1 MEPDICPDCGSP
13 LSGDQGLAICGR
25 CLMRGLMED
34 DDPSAKEDS
43 QPDSQQSEQRIAGY
57 RIIGELGRGGMG
69 VVYRAT
75 QLSPNR
81 EVALKML
88 LPGHFRKDART
99 RFLIEAQA
107 LAALQHPHILPLY
120 DSGDHNGQ
128 PFFTTRV
135 ATGGSLADRLNPT
148 GNLMP
153 PRDVAALVHVLADA
167 LDYAHQHGIIHRDLK
182 PSNILFDHDGSPV
195 IGDFGLARITGS
207 DGTVTVASTMMG
219 SPNYL
224 APEVAA
230 ADARA
235 ATTASDLYGLGAIL
249 YELLAGRPP
258 YVAETA
264 LEVIKRINDS
274 DVLPPSSFLSPDK
287 RPPRDLELICM
298 KCLARSPGARYL
310 SAGALRDD
318 LQAWLDGR
326 PIAARPVRQLERL
339 LSWSRRNP
347 LPASLAATLVVTL
360 ITGVTLLS
368 TALARARSGE
378 TKARNSRAFADGVSS
393 FLLGEFTD
401 RLRAAGRQPIV
412 NDLYASIGA
421 RFDSEPV
428 DFSDPYSLRVRI
440 AFLLR
445 WAEMSPAG
453 GDPSAPPDAAAF
465 DAALARANAAA
476 GLARRL
482 KALNAPD
489 AALLEAR
496 ALLLTGRLFQ
506 RRESWPEA
514 DAAYQKAL
522 ALLPAG
528 TAEAD
533 ITRASLLVQQADIL
547 HRTRKPPADWL
558 LLLKNANLALAAAAK
573 DSSLS
578 PILQRDLA
586 GVTTEVAHAELEA
599 YLVTAEAAGSGPD
612 FDAAISSALA
622 AGQRALD
629 TIKSRPA
636 LDGPDPDQ
644 MTNVGTSLQ
653 RLSTALIAAG
663 SDKSPAAAAALD
675 ESQDLLLRYVQDN
688 PGNFLASYDLARNL
702 QTRAALLRDNQKFT
716 DEWNTLVEVE
726 DLYRDILAADPAITG
741 WLRDAAHAVDAIAI
755 AASPSSSGPSP
766 IPWSSIEPVME
777 PCIDDLLALARNPEV
792 SSNEDAL
799 LSTVEIARVFI
810 RIYEANQQPAKADAA
825 LEKLRRQLA
834 SKASIDPI
842 HRLAEAALV
851 STRSD
856 LLNTRG
862 KLNAAIADAAT
873 VVDTRAAVI
882 ADGKRI
888 GLLGQAAASAF
899 SRFHRLLAKNN
910 QPDALADSLRRAT
923 TLSKDVAALQPAPDD
938 NWRAAWAGMS
948 ASAAEALSAA
958 DRAGLAGNLATAA
971 LQALF
976 PPGNPPAAKPEL
988 EAHERLSK
996 LAQSAEPVTP

>member
-13 LSGDQGLAICGR
+13 LSGDVGLAICGR

-153 PRDVAALVHVLADA
+153 PRDVAALLHVLADA
-167 LDYAHQHGIIHRDLK
+167 IDYAHQHGIIHRDLK

-195 IGDFGLARITGS
+195 IGDFGLARIAGS
-207 DGTVTVASTMMG
+207 DTTVTAASTMMG

-230 ADARA
+230 SDARA

-249 YELLAGRPP
+249 YQLLTGRPP
-258 YVAETA
+258 YVAETPN
-264 LEVIKRINDS
+264 EVIRLINDS
-274 DVLPPSSFLSPDK
+274 DVLPPSSFLSKEK

-298 KCLARSPGARYL
+298 KCLARSPGSRYH

-326 PIAARPVRQLERL
+326 PITARPVGQLERL
-339 LSWSRRNP
+339 VSWSRRNP

-360 ITGVTLLS
+360 ITGVALLS
-368 TALARARSGE
+368 MALARARSGE
-378 TKARNSRAFADGVSS
+378 AKARNSRAFSDGVSS

-401 RLRAAGRQPIV
+401 RLRAAGRQTIV

-440 AFLLR
+440 ALLLR
-445 WAEMSPAG
+445 WSEMSPAG

-465 DAALARANAAA
+465 DAALTRANSAAD
-476 GLARRL
+476 LARRL
-482 KALNAPD
+482 KTLNAPD
-489 AALLEAR
+489 ASLLEAR

-528 TAEAD
+528 TDAD
-533 ITRASLLVQQADIL
+533 ITRASLLVQQAEIL
-547 HRTRKPPADWL
+547 QRTRKPPADWL

-612 FDAAISSALA
+612 FDAAIASALA

-644 MTNVGTSLQ
+644 MANVGTSLQ

-726 DLYRDILAADPAITG
+726 GLYRDILAADPAITG

-792 SSNEDAL
+792 SSDEVAL
-799 LSTVEIARVFI
+799 LSTIEIARVFI
-810 RIYEANQQPAKADAA
+810 RIYESNQQPAKADAA

-842 HRLAEAALV
+842 HRLAEASLV

-862 KLNAAIADAAT
+862 KLNAAITDAAT
-873 VVDTRAAVI
+873 VVETRAAVI
-882 ADGKRI
+882 AEGKRI
-888 GLLGQAAASAF
+888 GLLGQAGASAF
-899 SRFHRLLAKNN
+899 SRFHRLLAKDN

-923 TLSKDVAALQPAPDD
+923 RLSTSVASLQPAPDD
-938 NWRAAWAGMS
+938 LWRAAWSGMS
-948 ASAAEALSAA
+948 ATAAEALASAG
-958 DRAGLAGNLATAA
+958 RAGLAGNLATAA

-988 EAHERLSK
+988 EAHQRLSK
-996 LAQSAEPVTP
+996 LAQSAEPVIP

>member
-1 MEPDICPDCGSP
+1 
-13 LSGDQGLAICGR
+13 
-25 CLMRGLMED
+25 MRGLMED
-34 DDPSAKEDS
+34 DAPSAQQDS
-43 QPDSQQSEQRIAGY
+43 QPPEKRIAGY

-88 LPGHFRKDART
+88 LPDHFRKDART

-107 LAALQHPHILPLY
+107 LGTLQHPHILPLY
-120 DSGDHNGQ
+120 DFGEHNGQ

-153 PRDVAALVHVLADA
+153 PRDAAALLHVLADA
-167 LDYAHQHGIIHRDLK
+167 IDYAHQHGIIHRDLK

-195 IGDFGLARITGS
+195 IGDFGLARIAGS
-207 DGTVTVASTMMG
+207 DTTVTAASTMMG

-230 ADARA
+230 SDARA

-249 YELLAGRPP
+249 YQLLAGRPP
-258 YVAETA
+258 YVAETPN
-264 LEVIKRINDS
+264 EVIRLINDS
-274 DVLPPSSFLSPDK
+274 DVLPPSSFLSKEK

-298 KCLARSPGARYL
+298 KCLARSPGSRYH

-326 PIAARPVRQLERL
+326 PITARPVGQLERL
-339 LSWSRRNP
+339 VSWSRRNP

-360 ITGVTLLS
+360 ITGVALLS
-368 TALARARSGE
+368 MALARARSGE
-378 TKARNSRAFADGVSS
+378 AKARNSRAFSDGVSS

-465 DAALARANAAA
+465 DAALTRANSAAD
-476 GLARRL
+476 LARRL
-482 KALNAPD
+482 KTLNAPD
-489 AALLEAR
+489 ASLLEAR

-528 TAEAD
+528 TDAD
-533 ITRASLLVQQADIL
+533 ITRASLLVQQAEIL
-547 HRTRKPPADWL
+547 QRTRKPPADWL

-586 GVTTEVAHAELEA
+586 GVTTETAHLELEA
-599 YLVTAEAAGSGPD
+599 HLVTAEAAGSGPD
-612 FDAAISSALA
+612 FDTAIASALA

-644 MTNVGTSLQ
+644 MVSVGTSLQ
-653 RLSTALIAAG
+653 RLSTALKAAG
-663 SDKSPAAAAALD
+663 TDKSPAAAAALD
-675 ESQDLLLRYVQDN
+675 ESQDLLRRYVQDN
-688 PGNFLASYDLARNL
+688 PGNFLARYDLARSL

-726 DLYRDILAADPAITG
+726 GLYRDILAADPAITG

-766 IPWSSIEPVME
+766 IPWSSIEPLME
-777 PCIDDLLALARNPEV
+777 PCLDDLLALARNPEV

-810 RIYEANQQPAKADAA
+810 KLYESNQQPAKADAA
-825 LEKLRRQLA
+825 LEELRRQLA
-834 SKASIDPI
+834 SKTDPI
-842 HRLAEAALV
+842 HRLAEASLV

-862 KLNAAIADAAT
+862 NLKGALAAAAT
-873 VVDTRAAVI
+873 VVDTRADVI
-882 ADGKRI
+882 AEGKRI
-888 GLLGQAAASAF
+888 GLLGQAGASAF
-899 SRFHRLLAKNN
+899 SRYHRLLAKDN

-923 TLSKDVAALQPAPDD
+923 RLSTSVASLQPAPDD
-938 NWRAAWAGMS
+938 LWRAAWSGMS
-948 ASAAEALSAA
+948 ATAAEALASAG
-958 DRAGLAGNLATAA
+958 RAGLAGNLATAA

-976 PPGNPPAAKPEL
+976 PPGNPPSAKPEL
-988 EAHERLSK
+988 EAHQRLSK

>member
-1 MEPDICPDCGSP
+1 METDTCPDCGSP
-13 LSGDQGLAICGR
+13 LSGGDGFPICGR
-25 CLMRGLMED
+25 CLMRGLMVD
-34 DDPSAKEDS
+34 DAPSAQQDS
-43 QPDSQQSEQRIAGY
+43 QPPEKRIAGY

-88 LPGHFRKDART
+88 LPDHFRKDART

-107 LAALQHPHILPLY
+107 LGTLQHPHILPLY
-120 DSGDHNGQ
+120 DFGEHNGQ

-153 PRDVAALVHVLADA
+153 PRDVAALLHVLADA
-167 LDYAHQHGIIHRDLK
+167 IDYAHQHGIIHRDLK

-195 IGDFGLARITGS
+195 IGDFGLARIAGS
-207 DGTVTVASTMMG
+207 DTTVTAASTMMG

-230 ADARA
+230 SDARA

-249 YELLAGRPP
+249 YQLLTGRPP
-258 YVAETA
+258 YVAETPN
-264 LEVIKRINDS
+264 EVIRLINDS
-274 DVLPPSSFLSPDK
+274 DVLPPSSFLSKEK

-298 KCLARSPGARYL
+298 KCLARSPGSRYH

-326 PIAARPVRQLERL
+326 PITARPVGQLERL
-339 LSWSRRNP
+339 VSWSRRNP

-360 ITGVTLLS
+360 ITGVALLS
-368 TALARARSGE
+368 MALARARSGE
-378 TKARNSRAFADGVSS
+378 AKARNSRAFSDGVSS

-465 DAALARANAAA
+465 DAALTRANSAAD
-476 GLARRL
+476 LARRL
-482 KALNAPD
+482 KTLNAPD
-489 AALLEAR
+489 ASLLEAR

-528 TAEAD
+528 TDAD
-533 ITRASLLVQQADIL
+533 ITRASLLVQQAEIL
-547 HRTRKPPADWL
+547 QRTRKPPADWL

-586 GVTTEVAHAELEA
+586 GVTTETAHLELEA

-675 ESQDLLLRYVQDN
+675 ESQDLLRRYVQDN
-688 PGNFLASYDLARNL
+688 PGDFLARYDLVRSL

-726 DLYRDILAADPAITG
+726 GLYRNILAADPAITG

-766 IPWSSIEPVME
+766 IPWSSIEPLME
-777 PCIDDLLALARNPEV
+777 PCLDDLLALARNPEV

-810 RIYEANQQPAKADAA
+810 KLYESNQQPAKADAA

-834 SKASIDPI
+834 SKTDPI
-842 HRLAEAALV
+842 HRLAEASLV

-862 KLNAAIADAAT
+862 NLKGALAAAAT
-873 VVDTRAAVI
+873 VVDTRADVI
-882 ADGKRI
+882 AEGKRI
-888 GLLGQAAASAF
+888 GLLGQAGASAF
-899 SRFHRLLAKNN
+899 SRYHRLLAKDN

-923 TLSKDVAALQPAPDD
+923 RLSTSVASLQPAPDD
-938 NWRAAWAGMS
+938 LWRAAWSGMS
-948 ASAAEALSAA
+948 ATAAEALASAG
-958 DRAGLAGNLATAA
+958 RAGLAGNLATAA
-971 LQALF
+971 LKALF
-976 PPGNPPAAKPEL
+976 PPGNPPSAKPEL
-988 EAHERLSK
+988 EAHQRLSK

>member
-13 LSGDQGLAICGR
+13 LSGEAGLAICGR

-34 DDPSAKEDS
+34 DAPSTQEDS
-43 QPDSQQSEQRIAGY
+43 QPDSQQPEKRIAGY

-81 EVALKML
+81 DVALKML

-120 DSGDHNGQ
+120 DCGDHNGQ

-135 ATGGSLADRLNPT
+135 ATGGSLADRLKHT
-148 GNLMP
+148 GNPMP
-153 PRDVAALVHVLADA
+153 PRDVAALLHVLADA

-195 IGDFGLARITGS
+195 IGDFGLARIAGS
-207 DGTVTVASTMMG
+207 DTTVTAASTMMG

-235 ATTASDLYGLGAIL
+235 ATTASDLYGLGAVL

-258 YVAETA
+258 YVADTPN
-264 LEVIKRINDS
+264 EVIRLINDS
-274 DVLPPSSFLSPDK
+274 NVLPPSAFLSPAK

-298 KCLARSPGARYL
+298 KCLARSPGSRYH

-318 LQAWLDGR
+318 LRAWLDGR
-326 PIAARPVRQLERL
+326 PIAARPVPQFERL

-368 TALARARSGE
+368 MALARARSGE

-428 DFSDPYSLRVRI
+428 DTSDPYSLRVRI

-465 DAALARANAAA
+465 DAALARANSAAD
-476 GLARRL
+476 LARRL
-482 KALNAPD
+482 KSLNAPD
-489 AALLEAR
+489 ASLLEAR

-514 DAAYQKAL
+514 AAAYQNAL

-547 HRTRKPPADWL
+547 HRTFKPPADWL
-558 LLLKNANLALAAAAK
+558 PLLNQANAALAAAAK

-586 GVTTEVAHAELEA
+586 AVTTSAAHAELEA
-599 YLVTAEAAGSGPD
+599 FLLTAEAARSGPA

-636 LDGPDPDQ
+636 LAGPDPDQ
-644 MTNVGTSLQ
+644 MNSVGNSLQ
-653 RLSTALIAAG
+653 RLSTALQASG
-663 SDKSPAAAAALD
+663 SSNAAASALA
-675 ESQDLLLRYVQDN
+675 EAQDLLRRYVRDN
-688 PGNFLASYDLARNL
+688 PGNFVARYDLARNL
-702 QTRAALLRDNQKFT
+702 QTRATVLRDQKLFP

-726 DLYRDILAADPAITG
+726 RLYRDILAADPAITG
-741 WLRDAAHAVDAIAI
+741 WLRDASHAFDAIVNAAK
-755 AASPSSSGPSP
+755 AASMAAESP
-766 IPWSSIEPVME
+766 IPWSSIEPVIE
-777 PCIDDLLALARNPEV
+777 PCLDDLLAIARNPQV
-792 SSNEDAL
+792 SPNVDAL
-799 LSTVEIARVFI
+799 LSTVDIARDFVRF
-810 RIYEANQQPAKADAA
+810 YETSNQPAKADAA
-825 LEKLRRQLA
+825 LEKLRRQMA
-834 SKASIDPI
+834 SKASSDPI
-842 HRLAEAALV
+842 HRLAEAALI
-851 STRSD
+851 SSRSD
-856 LLNTRG
+856 LLSGRENI
-862 KLNAAIADAAT
+862 KAALADAAA

-888 GLLGQAAASAF
+888 GLLGYAGASAF
-899 SRFHRLLAKNN
+899 TRLHRLLAKDN

-923 TLSKDVAALQPAPDD
+923 TLSASVASLQPAPDD

-948 ASAAEALSAA
+948 AAAAEALAAA
-958 DRAGLAGNLATAA
+958 DRASLAGNLATAV

-976 PPGNPPAAKPEL
+976 PPGNPPTDKL
-988 EAHERLSK
+988 EIDAHQRLST

>member
-13 LSGDQGLAICGR
+13 LSGEAGLAICGR

-34 DDPSAKEDS
+34 DDPSAQQDS
-43 QPDSQQSEQRIAGY
+43 QSSEQRIAGY

-69 VVYRAT
+69 IVYRAT

-88 LPGHFRKDART
+88 LSGHFRKDART

-107 LAALQHPHILPLY
+107 LGSLQHPHILPLY
-120 DSGDHNGQ
+120 DFGEHDGQ
-128 PFFTTRV
+128 PFFTTRI
-135 ATGGSLADRLNPT
+135 ATGGSLADRLNPA

-153 PRDVAALVHVLADA
+153 PRDAAAILAVLADA
-167 LDYAHQHGIIHRDLK
+167 IDYAHQRGIIHRDLK

-195 IGDFGLARITGS
+195 IGDFGLARIAGS
-207 DGTVTVASTMMG
+207 DTSVTAASTMMG

-230 ADARA
+230 TDARA

-258 YVAETA
+258 YVAETPN
-264 LEVIKRINDS
+264 EVIRLINDS
-274 DVLPPSSFLSPDK
+274 NVLPPSSFLSREK

-298 KCLARSPGARYL
+298 KCLARFPASRYH
-310 SAGALRDD
+310 SAAALRDD

-326 PIAARPVRQLERL
+326 PIAARAVGQFERL
-339 LSWSRRNP
+339 VSWSRRNP

-360 ITGVTLLS
+360 ISGVAILS
-368 TALARARSGE
+368 MALARARSGE
-378 TKARNSRAFADGVSS
+378 AKARNSRAFADGVSS

-412 NDLYASIGA
+412 NDLYASIGS

-476 GLARRL
+476 DLARRL
-482 KALNAPD
+482 KTLNAPD
-489 AALLEAR
+489 ASLLEAR
-496 ALLLTGRLFQ
+496 ALLLTGRLYQ

-514 DAAYQKAL
+514 DAAYQQAF

-533 ITRASLLVQQADIL
+533 ITRASLLAQQAEIL
-547 HRTRKPPADWL
+547 QRTHKPPADWL

-586 GVTTEVAHAELEA
+586 AVTTEAAHLELEA

-612 FDAAISSALA
+612 FDAAIASALA

-644 MTNVGTSLQ
+644 MTNVGTTLQ

-675 ESQDLLLRYVQDN
+675 ESQDLLRRYIRDN
-688 PGNFLASYDLARNL
+688 PGNFLARYDLARNL
-702 QTRAALLRDNQKFT
+702 QTRAALQRDNKQFT
-716 DEWNTLVEVE
+716 EEWRTLVEVE
-726 DLYRDILAADPAITG
+726 GLYRDILAADPAITG

-755 AASPSSSGPSP
+755 AASPDSSGPSP
-766 IPWSSIEPVME
+766 IPSTIPWSSIEPLME
-777 PCIDDLLALARNPEV
+777 PCLDDLLALARNPEV

-799 LSTVEIARVFI
+799 LSTIEIARVFI
-810 RIYEANQQPAKADAA
+810 KLYESNQQPAKADAA
-825 LEKLRRQLA
+825 LEKLRRLMA
-834 SKASIDPI
+834 SKASSDPI
-842 HRLAEAALV
+842 HRLAEASLV

-856 LLNTRG
+856 LLNNRG
-862 KLNAAIADAAT
+862 NLKGALSAAAT
-873 VVDTRAAVI
+873 VVDARADVI
-882 ADGKRI
+882 AEGKRI
-888 GLLGQAAASAF
+888 GLLGQAGASAF
-899 SRFHRLLAKNN
+899 SRYHRLLAKDN

-923 TLSKDVAALQPAPDD
+923 RLSTSVASLQPAPDD
-938 NWRAAWAGMS
+938 NWRAAWSGMS
-948 ASAAEALSAA
+948 ATAAEALASANQP
-958 DRAGLAGNLATAA
+958 GLAGNLATAA

-976 PPGNPPAAKPEL
+976 PPDQPPSAKPEL
-988 EAHERLSK
+988 DAHLRLTK
-996 LAQSAEPVTP
+996 LAQSADPVTP

>member
-1 MEPDICPDCGSP
+1 METDTCPDCGSP
-13 LSGDQGLAICGR
+13 LSGGDGFPICGR

-34 DDPSAKEDS
+34 DAPSAQQDS
-43 QPDSQQSEQRIAGY
+43 QPPEKRIAGY

-88 LPGHFRKDART
+88 LPDHFRKDART

-107 LAALQHPHILPLY
+107 LGTLQHPHILPLY
-120 DSGDHNGQ
+120 DFGEHNGQ

-153 PRDVAALVHVLADA
+153 PRDAAALLHVLADA
-167 LDYAHQHGIIHRDLK
+167 IDYAHQHGIIHRDLK

-195 IGDFGLARITGS
+195 IGDFGLARIAGS
-207 DGTVTVASTMMG
+207 DTTVTAASTMMG

-230 ADARA
+230 SDARA

-249 YELLAGRPP
+249 YQLLAGRPP
-258 YVAETA
+258 YVAETPN
-264 LEVIKRINDS
+264 EVIRLINDS
-274 DVLPPSSFLSPDK
+274 DVLPPSSFLSKEK

-298 KCLARSPGARYL
+298 KCLARSPGSRYH

-326 PIAARPVRQLERL
+326 PITARPVGQLERL
-339 LSWSRRNP
+339 VSWSRRNP

-360 ITGVTLLS
+360 ITGVALLS
-368 TALARARSGE
+368 MALARARSGE
-378 TKARNSRAFADGVSS
+378 AKARNSRAFSDGVSS

-465 DAALARANAAA
+465 DAALTRANSAAD
-476 GLARRL
+476 LARRL
-482 KALNAPD
+482 KTLNAPD
-489 AALLEAR
+489 ASLLEAR

-528 TAEAD
+528 TDAD
-533 ITRASLLVQQADIL
+533 ITRASLLVQQAEIL
-547 HRTRKPPADWL
+547 QRTRKPPADWL

-586 GVTTEVAHAELEA
+586 GVTTETAHLELEA
-599 YLVTAEAAGSGPD
+599 HLVTAEAAGSGPD
-612 FDAAISSALA
+612 FDTAIASALA

-644 MTNVGTSLQ
+644 MVSVGTSLQ
-653 RLSTALIAAG
+653 RLSTALKAAG
-663 SDKSPAAAAALD
+663 TDKSPAAAAALD
-675 ESQDLLLRYVQDN
+675 ESQDLLRRYVQDN
-688 PGNFLASYDLARNL
+688 PGNFLARYDLARSL

-726 DLYRDILAADPAITG
+726 GLYRDILAADPAITG

-766 IPWSSIEPVME
+766 IPWSSIEPLME
-777 PCIDDLLALARNPEV
+777 PCLDDLLALARNPEV

-810 RIYEANQQPAKADAA
+810 KLYESNQQPAKADAA
-825 LEKLRRQLA
+825 LEELRRQLA
-834 SKASIDPI
+834 SKTDPI
-842 HRLAEAALV
+842 HRLAEASLV

-862 KLNAAIADAAT
+862 NLKGALAAAAT
-873 VVDTRAAVI
+873 VVDTRADVI
-882 ADGKRI
+882 AEGKRI
-888 GLLGQAAASAF
+888 GLLGQAGASAF
-899 SRFHRLLAKNN
+899 SRYHRLLAKDN

-923 TLSKDVAALQPAPDD
+923 RLSTSVASLQPAPDD
-938 NWRAAWAGMS
+938 LWRAAWSGMS
-948 ASAAEALSAA
+948 ATAAEALASAG
-958 DRAGLAGNLATAA
+958 RAGLAGNLATAA

-976 PPGNPPAAKPEL
+976 PPGNPPSAKPEL
-988 EAHERLSK
+988 EAHQRLSK

>member
-13 LSGDQGLAICGR
+13 LSGEAGLAICGR

-34 DDPSAKEDS
+34 DAPSTQEDS
-43 QPDSQQSEQRIAGY
+43 QPDSQQPEKRIAGY

-81 EVALKML
+81 DVALKML

-120 DSGDHNGQ
+120 DCGDHNGQ

-135 ATGGSLADRLNPT
+135 ATGGSLADRLKHT
-148 GNLMP
+148 GNPMP
-153 PRDVAALVHVLADA
+153 PRDVAALLHVLADA

-195 IGDFGLARITGS
+195 IGDFGLARIAGS
-207 DGTVTVASTMMG
+207 DTTVTAASTMMG

-235 ATTASDLYGLGAIL
+235 ATTASDLYGLGAVL

-258 YVAETA
+258 YVADTPN
-264 LEVIKRINDS
+264 EVIRLINDS
-274 DVLPPSSFLSPDK
+274 NVLPPSAFLSPAK

-298 KCLARSPGARYL
+298 KCLARSPGSRYH

-318 LQAWLDGR
+318 LRAWLDGR
-326 PIAARPVRQLERL
+326 PIAARPVPQFERL

-368 TALARARSGE
+368 MALARARSGE

-428 DFSDPYSLRVRI
+428 DTSDPYSLRVRI

-465 DAALARANAAA
+465 DAALARANSAAD
-476 GLARRL
+476 LARRL
-482 KALNAPD
+482 KSLNAPD
-489 AALLEAR
+489 ASLLEAR

-514 DAAYQKAL
+514 AAAYQNAL

-547 HRTRKPPADWL
+547 HRTFKPPADWL
-558 LLLKNANLALAAAAK
+558 PLLNQANAALAAAAK

-586 GVTTEVAHAELEA
+586 AVTTSAAHAELEA
-599 YLVTAEAAGSGPD
+599 FLLTAEAARSGPA

-636 LDGPDPDQ
+636 LAGPDPDQ
-644 MTNVGTSLQ
+644 MNSVGNSLQ
-653 RLSTALIAAG
+653 RLSTALQASG
-663 SDKSPAAAAALD
+663 SSNAAASALA
-675 ESQDLLLRYVQDN
+675 EAQDLLRRYVRDN
-688 PGNFLASYDLARNL
+688 PGNFVARYDLARNL
-702 QTRAALLRDNQKFT
+702 QTRATVLRDQKLFP

-726 DLYRDILAADPAITG
+726 RLYRDILAADPAITG
-741 WLRDAAHAVDAIAI
+741 WLRDASHAFDAIVNAAK
-755 AASPSSSGPSP
+755 AASMAAESP
-766 IPWSSIEPVME
+766 IPWSSIEPVIE
-777 PCIDDLLALARNPEV
+777 PCLDDLLAIARNPQV
-792 SSNEDAL
+792 SPNVDAL
-799 LSTVEIARVFI
+799 LSTVDIARDFV
-810 RIYEANQQPAKADAA
+810 RLYETSNQPAKADAA
-825 LEKLRRQLA
+825 LEKLRRQMA
-834 SKASIDPI
+834 SKASSDPI
-842 HRLAEAALV
+842 HRLAEAALI
-851 STRSD
+851 SSRSD
-856 LLNTRG
+856 LLSGRENI
-862 KLNAAIADAAT
+862 KAALADAAA

-888 GLLGQAAASAF
+888 GLLGYAGASAF
-899 SRFHRLLAKNN
+899 TRLHRLLAKDN

-923 TLSKDVAALQPAPDD
+923 TLSASVASLQPAPDD

-948 ASAAEALSAA
+948 AAAAEALAAA
-958 DRAGLAGNLATAA
+958 DRASLAGNLATAV

-976 PPGNPPAAKPEL
+976 PPGNPPTDKL
-988 EAHERLSK
+988 EIDAHQRLST

>member
-1 MEPDICPDCGSP
+1 
-13 LSGDQGLAICGR
+13 
-25 CLMRGLMED
+25 MRGLMED

-153 PRDVAALVHVLADA
+153 PRDVAALLHVLADA
-167 LDYAHQHGIIHRDLK
+167 IDYAHQHGIIHRDLK

-195 IGDFGLARITGS
+195 IGDFGLARIAGS
-207 DGTVTVASTMMG
+207 DTTVTAASTMMG

-230 ADARA
+230 SDARA

-249 YELLAGRPP
+249 YQLLTGRPP
-258 YVAETA
+258 YVAETPN
-264 LEVIKRINDS
+264 EVIRLINDS
-274 DVLPPSSFLSPDK
+274 DVLPPSSFLSKEK

-298 KCLARSPGARYL
+298 KCLARSPGSRYH

-326 PIAARPVRQLERL
+326 PITARPVGQLERL
-339 LSWSRRNP
+339 VSWSRRNP

-360 ITGVTLLS
+360 ITGVALLS
-368 TALARARSGE
+368 MALARARSGE
-378 TKARNSRAFADGVSS
+378 AKARNSRAFSDGVSS

-401 RLRAAGRQPIV
+401 RLRAAGRQTIV

-440 AFLLR
+440 ALLLR
-445 WAEMSPAG
+445 WSEMSPAG

-465 DAALARANAAA
+465 DAALTRANSAAD
-476 GLARRL
+476 LARRL
-482 KALNAPD
+482 KTLNAPD
-489 AALLEAR
+489 ASLLEAR

-528 TAEAD
+528 TDAD
-533 ITRASLLVQQADIL
+533 ITRASLLVQQAEIL
-547 HRTRKPPADWL
+547 QRTRKPPADWL

-612 FDAAISSALA
+612 FDAAIASALA

-644 MTNVGTSLQ
+644 MANVGTSLQ

-726 DLYRDILAADPAITG
+726 GLYRDILAADPAITG

-792 SSNEDAL
+792 SSDEVAL
-799 LSTVEIARVFI
+799 LSTIEIARVFI
-810 RIYEANQQPAKADAA
+810 RIYESNQQPAKADAA

-842 HRLAEAALV
+842 HRLAEASLV

-862 KLNAAIADAAT
+862 KLNAAITDAAT
-873 VVDTRAAVI
+873 VVETRAAVI
-882 ADGKRI
+882 AEGKRI
-888 GLLGQAAASAF
+888 GLLGQAGASAF
-899 SRFHRLLAKNN
+899 SRFHRLLAKDN

-923 TLSKDVAALQPAPDD
+923 RLSTSVASLQPAPDD
-938 NWRAAWAGMS
+938 LWRAAWSGMS
-948 ASAAEALSAA
+948 ATAAEALASAG
-958 DRAGLAGNLATAA
+958 RAGLAGNLATAA

-988 EAHERLSK
+988 EAHQRLSK
-996 LAQSAEPVTP
+996 LAQSAEPVIP